1 MEFVADGLLGDAQL
15 MRQIALCDVIVSHE
29 FSYLTNHLKT
39 FRLKIDEVLD
49 QSLTY
54 DVANTPSTTL
64 KPQ

>member
-1 MEFVADGLLGDAQL
+1 MEFGADGLLGDAQL

-49 QSLTY
+49 
-54 DVANTPSTTL
+54 
-64 KPQ
+64 